1 MTEETLPQPFRLAV
15 YETIGSTND
24 EAKRLAR
31 AGEPEGVVICAGEQ
45 TAGRGRR
52 GRAWSSPPGN
62 LYSSM
67 LLRPRCRAGEAAQL
81 GFVAALG
88 LTDSIAELAPGIAV
102 RCKWPNDLLAN

>member
-1 MTEETLPQPFRLAV
+1 MNCEKPLSPLFHLVA

-31 AGEPEGVVICAGEQ
+31 SGEAEGLIVCAKQQ
-45 TAGRGRR
+45 TSGRGGG
-52 GRAWSSPPGN
+52 GRPWVSPVGN

-67 LLRPRCRAGEAAQL
+67 VLRPSCRAATAAQI

-88 LTDSIAELAPGIAV
+88 VADAIGELAPGIALG
-102 RCKWPNDLLAN
+102 CK